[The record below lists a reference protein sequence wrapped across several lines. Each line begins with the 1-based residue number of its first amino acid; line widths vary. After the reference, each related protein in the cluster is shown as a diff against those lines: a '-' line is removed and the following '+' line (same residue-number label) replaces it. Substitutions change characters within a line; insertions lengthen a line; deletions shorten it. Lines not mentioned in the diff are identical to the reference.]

1 MLNRSCLKKFWFT
14 RKSLDLPRI
23 PTHMI
28 INHSDFKLDVTSEI
42 GNLRALLIHSPDN
55 GLGKVVPSKA
65 QDWLFEDIVH
75 LETMRKNEYDYYVKL
90 LMYFL
95 DPGKIKGKLK
105 DIDAEESKRGFFKP
119 DDTDFHA
126 SNQVIEIQSLLT
138 DILREDD
145 IRKKL
150 VASVCAI
157 EHCHYRLQLKLI
169 DTEPVELAKI
179 IISGSLNRDEM
190 IFAPIPNLIFSRDIG
205 VAVNNYMLLNKP
217 AKKAR
222 ARETLL
228 ARYIFFN
235 HPLFANYRDNILEIP
250 ETVQHFLRP
259 GEDNEQKTTL
269 EGGDVMMVSPQ
280 HLLIGCSE
288 RTSVSGANEAIKLL
302 FAHKVVKKVTVV
314 KIPHKRD
321 YMHIDTIF
329 TQVKRNMWVLLRSLA
344 ITEPYMDNHEPA
356 SWFADKKS
364 KDKVEI
370 VQFENG
376 KKPVTFD
383 SIEDLLSDI
392 STNDLGSKKKTKFIY
407 SGNDTFPFDAREQW
421 TDSCN
426 LLAVKEGV
434 VLGYDRN
441 DKTVDAFKQQG
452 FDVIRVADLLQ
463 KFENDELD
471 PQKMKNTLI
480 LMPSS
485 ELSRARGGFHCMSMP
500 LLRDKI
506 L

>member
-1 MLNRSCLKKFWFT
+1 
-14 RKSLDLPRI
+14 
-23 PTHMI
+23 MI
-28 INHSDFKLDVTSEI
+28 LSNSDFKLDVTSEI
-42 GNLRALLIHSPDN
+42 GNLRILLIHSPDN

-95 DPGKIKGKLK
+95 DPEKIKGKLQQ
-105 DIDAEESKRGFFKP
+105 IDAPDSNRSFFKP
-119 DDTDFHA
+119 DNEEFHS
-126 SNQVIEIQSLLT
+126 SNKVIEIQSLLE
-138 DILREDD
+138 DILQETDT
-145 IRKKL
+145 RKKL

-157 EHCHYRLQLKLI
+157 ESCNYRLQQKLT
-169 DTEPVELAKI
+169 DTNPCELAKI
-179 IISGSLNRDEM
+179 IISGSLNTDEM

-205 VAVNNYMLLNKP
+205 VAINNYMLLNKP

-235 HPLFANYRDNILEIP
+235 HSLFAGYRDNILEIP

-259 GEDNEQKTTL
+259 GEEHDEKTTL

-280 HLLIGCSE
+280 HLIIGCSE

-302 FAHKVVKKVTVV
+302 FDNNVVKKITVV

-321 YMHIDTIF
+321 YMHIDTVF

-344 ITEPYMDNHEPA
+344 IAENSLEKDSPI
-356 SWFADKKS
+356 SWFADKKA
-364 KDKVEI
+364 KDRPEI
-370 VQFENG
+370 VQFEKG
-376 KKPVTFD
+376 EKTKIFEG
-383 SIEDLLSDI
+383 IEDLLSDI
-392 STNDLGSKKKTKFIY
+392 SENELQSKKKTEFIY

-426 LLAVKEGV
+426 LLALKEGV

-441 DKTVDAFKQQG
+441 DKTMDAFKQHG
-452 FDVIRVADLLQ
+452 FNVINVHDLLQ
-463 KFENDELD
+463 KFENNELD
-471 PQKMKNTLI
+471 PQKMENTLI

-500 LLRDKI
+500 ILRDRV